1 MSNLNVN
8 WGLTDASPS
17 TPRTSQLQDE
27 MDLGYRYADDMPEGS
42 ASDAEKQVLI
52 TALVNWMRKAS
63 WFAGTI
69 GQRLKVVRVDTTC
82 SPDGNRKKK
91 TAEVVCEVVVEE
103 DMINAFGTL
112 HGGCSGFLIDVCTTL
127 PLIVLSDEKWG
138 AGGITQGL
146 NVVFHSPALAGST
159 LQIKSG
165 SVAVGGRSATA
176 RCEIWDK
183 KRQTLIASGTNIKMS
198 HSGLTLTRL

>member
-8 WGLTDASPS
+8 WSPADASPAA
-17 TPRTSQLQDE
+17 PQASQQE
-27 MDLGYRYADDMPEGS
+27 GDLGYRYADDMPEGS

-69 GQRLKVVRVDTTC
+69 GQRLRVVRVDTSC
-82 SPDGNRKKK
+82 SPDGNQKKK
-91 TAEVVCEVVVEE
+91 TAEVECEVAVEE

-127 PLIVLSDEKWG
+127 PLIVLSDEKW
-138 AGGITQGL
+138 A
-146 NVVFHSPALAGST
+146 VAGST
-159 LQIKSG
+159 LQIKSS

-183 KRQTLIASGTNIKMS
+183 KRQALIASGTNIKMS
-198 HSGLTLTRL
+198 HTGLALNKL